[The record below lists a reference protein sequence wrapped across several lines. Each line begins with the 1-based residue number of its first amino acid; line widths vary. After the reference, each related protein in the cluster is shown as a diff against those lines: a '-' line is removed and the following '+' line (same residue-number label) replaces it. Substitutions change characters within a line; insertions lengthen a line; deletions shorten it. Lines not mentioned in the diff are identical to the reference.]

1 MLEAVR
7 PRGAPQCVEGGALDL
22 DAVQRAAAFL
32 ALDPRDEL
40 TWEIACFNL
49 NFRLFKFI

>member
-7 PRGAPQCVEGGALDL
+7 PRGAPQCVEGGAFDL

-40 TWEIACFNL
+40 TWEITCFML
-49 NFRLFKFI
+49 TFRPTIFI

>member
-7 PRGAPQCVEGGALDL
+7 PRGAPHFVEGGAYDL
-22 DAVQRAAAFL
+22 DAVRRDAAFL
-32 ALDPRDEL
+32 ALVPRDEL
-40 TWEIACFNL
+40 TWEIACFSL